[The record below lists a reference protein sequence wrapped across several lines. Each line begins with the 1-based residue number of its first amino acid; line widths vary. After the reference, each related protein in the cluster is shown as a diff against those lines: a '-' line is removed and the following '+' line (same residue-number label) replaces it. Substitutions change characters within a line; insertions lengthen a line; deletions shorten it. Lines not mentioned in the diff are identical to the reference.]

1 MPPAAL
7 TASYMALAAFGTSLK
22 SAGPVMVEIAPSLIG
37 PSGQVGPAANAD
49 PDQMVALRPP
59 ASRNAVFNDI
69 VAPSSL
75 IPRSRS
81 PASGRRPVYPR
92 HVDRGEFRQC

>member
-7 TASYMALAAFGTSLK
+7 TASYIALAAFGTSLK

-49 PDQMVALRPP
+49 PDQMVAQRPP

-69 VAPSSL
+69 VAPSIFDS
-75 IPRSRS
+75 RSRS
-81 PASGRRPVYPR
+81 PASGRWPVHSR
-92 HVDRGEFRQC
+92 EVDRSEFR